1 MRRAGRQPVAGRN
14 RPQPVGVVL
23 AGGLGRRMGGAKATV
38 ELAGRPLI
46 CYPLDALAAAL
57 DEVAVLAKADTEL
70 PSLPGATVWVE
81 PQVEHHPL
89 VGISQALAL
98 AGGRPVLVC
107 AVDLPFVSPELI
119 KCLATE
125 DPAGA
130 PAVVASRRGTMQ
142 PLLGCYQQR
151 AMNLMGPAGNRPLRD
166 LVAAIKPRL
175 VEVDDPDALVN
186 VNAPDDLLR
195 AAATL
200 DRRRSK
206 PARTVEL
213 WRPGGG

>member
-1 MRRAGRQPVAGRN
+1 
-14 RPQPVGVVL
+14 VGVVL
-23 AGGLGRRMGGAKATV
+23 AGGLGQRIGGAKAIV

-46 CYPLDALAAAL
+46 CYPLEALATAL

-81 PQVEHHPL
+81 AQLHHHPL

-119 KCLATE
+119 RRLADE
-125 DPAGA
+125 DPGGA
-130 PAVVASRRGTMQ
+130 PAVIAARRGRMQ
-142 PLLGCYQQR
+142 PLLGCYQPSAQE
-151 AMNLMGPAGNRPLRD
+151 LLGEAGSRPLRE
-166 LVAAIKPRL
+166 LVAAIKPRSIE
-175 VEVDDPDALVN
+175 VEDPDALFN

-195 AAATL
+195 AAAAL
-200 DRRRSK
+200 DRRRSRQK
-206 PARTVEL
+206 RAIEFQ
-213 WRPGGG
+213 

>member
-1 MRRAGRQPVAGRN
+1 MRRPALHPVAWRD

-46 CYPLDALAAAL
+46 CYPLEAMAAAL

-70 PSLPGATVWVE
+70 PSLPGATIWVE
-81 PQVEHHPL
+81 PQVRHHPL

-98 AGGRPVLVC
+98 ASGRPVLVC
-107 AVDLPFVSPELI
+107 AVDLPFVSPELV
-119 KCLATE
+119 KRLATE

-130 PAVVASRRGTMQ
+130 SAVLASSRGAMQ
-142 PLLGCYQQR
+142 PLLGCYQPS
-151 AMNLMGPAGNRPLRD
+151 ALDMLGPALDRPLRQ
-166 LVAAIKPRL
+166 LVAEIKPQL
-175 VEVDDPDALVN
+175 LEVEDPYELFN

-195 AAATL
+195 AAARL
-200 DRRRSK
+200 DRRRS
-206 PARTVEL
+206 PHERAIEL
-213 WRPGGG
+213 

>member
-1 MRRAGRQPVAGRN
+1 MRRAGRQPIAGRN
-14 RPQPVGVVL
+14 RLKPVGVVL

-57 DEVAVLAKADTEL
+57 GEVAVLAKADTAL

-81 PQVEHHPL
+81 PQVQQHPL

-107 AVDLPFVSPELI
+107 ALDLPFVTPELI
-119 KCLATE
+119 GRLAAE

-142 PLLGCYQQR
+142 PLLGCYQQS
-151 AMNLMGPAGNRPLRD
+151 AMELLGPAGDRPLRE

-175 VEVDDPDALVN
+175 VEVEDPDALFN

-200 DRRRSK
+200 DRRRSTTE
-206 PARTVEL
+206 RTVEL
-213 WRPGGG
+213 

>member
-1 MRRAGRQPVAGRN
+1 MRRPAREPFARRGRRK
-14 RPQPVGVVL
+14 PVGVVL

-46 CYPLDALAAAL
+46 SYPLEALAGAL

-81 PQVEHHPL
+81 PQVRHHPL

-119 KCLATE
+119 KRLAAE
-125 DPAGA
+125 NPAGA
-130 PAVVASRRGTMQ
+130 PAVLASRRGAMQ
-142 PLLGCYQQR
+142 PLLGCYQPG
-151 AMNLMGPAGNRPLRD
+151 AIGLLGPALDRPLRE
-166 LVAAIKPRL
+166 LVAAINPRL
-175 VEVDDPDALVN
+175 IEVEDPDELFN

-195 AAATL
+195 AAAIL
-200 DRRRSK
+200 DRRRSSHK
-206 PARTVEL
+206 RAVEL
-213 WRPGGG
+213 